1 MKDQV
6 RAADSGKEK
15 NSALVPSF
23 PFSIFISAVEF
34 RVIVITTYLQFY
46 HVSNSL
52 FRCTYIH
59 TNHDNAGNTPADPL
73 AGILL
78 LPIATL
84 LSFYVKQVQHIN
96 LHLS

>member
-1 MKDQV
+1 MEDQV

-15 NSALVPSF
+15 NSARGPSF
-23 PFSIFISAVEF
+23 PILPIHIYRCRFELIS
-34 RVIVITTYLQFY
+34 VITIL
-46 HVSNSL
+46 
-52 FRCTYIH
+52 I
-59 TNHDNAGNTPADPL
+59 AGHAPANTL

-96 LHLS
+96 LHLSLIFL